1 MRNYCIT
8 LITLSLLINT
18 NSSIIVYRT
27 VSTIPYRAHFHP
39 TRFAS
44 SQRTFIRHTMDVV
57 NRAPV

>member
-18 NSSIIVYRT
+18 NSSIIHCT